1 MNKEVIVKRRI
12 KKKYWGKKVFST
24 ILSAVLVFTCILP
37 VMSFAQGDEGDKGS
51 SMEIEMPEGTGAVEA
66 AEFTGE
72 NTVTEGCK

>member
-37 VMSFAQGDEGDKGS
+37 VMSFAQGDEG
-51 SMEIEMPEGTGAVEA
+51 EMCIRDRG
-66 AEFTGE
+66 
-72 NTVTEGCK
+72 